1 MATDFFVAL
10 PDQRSF
16 DCRLNLQ
23 TVALTA
29 PKTLV
34 YSLSSFHC
42 R

>member
-1 MATDFFVAL
+1 MAPGFFVAL

-16 DCRLNLQ
+16 NYRLNLQ

-34 YSLSSFHC
+34 YPLSSFHC